1 MRSREG
7 VHCCHDHGV
16 NFFDN
21 AEVYANGRA
30 EKIMGLAIR
39 ELDWRRSDIVVST
52 KIFWGGPGPNDK
64 GFSRK
69 HIIEG
74 TKASL
79 KRLDMDY
86 VDVLYC
92 HRVPEIE
99 IKSSSFRSFSVNVFR
114 RFYYGTSQW
123 FCDSKTTG
131 PQGQYKPRKSSKKS
145 GKKHEPKPDTG
156 GVSDE
161 AEAPSD
167 VAVGGASSHV
177 NIGEE
182 VVDPPPTSVNAAA
195 NSDVSVDTLQ
205 PGNTTATSDSGD
217 EPRKEVAN
225 SENDISVALSTEEEN
240 VKSID
245 IGAAGAVDSLTSDL
259 ADTEKGVTHDDA
271 EESLLAVRSEL
282 QKRSNEL
289 EQSEQRLLSTREKLS
304 IAVVTC

>member
-1 MRSREG
+1 MY
-7 VHCCHDHGV
+7 
-16 NFFDN
+16 
-21 AEVYANGRA
+21 AEISPFLISSNPN
-30 EKIMGLAIR
+30 
-39 ELDWRRSDIVVST
+39 SST
-52 KIFWGGPGPNDK
+52 SPLLFLL
-64 GFSRK
+64 F
-69 HIIEG
+69 
-74 TKASL
+74 
-79 KRLDMDY
+79 
-86 VDVLYC
+86 
-92 HRVPEIE
+92 VP
-99 IKSSSFRSFSVNVFR
+99 FH
-114 RFYYGTSQW
+114 
-123 FCDSKTTG
+123 
-131 PQGQYKPRKSSKKS
+131 YKPRKSSKKS

>member
-1 MRSREG
+1 M
-7 VHCCHDHGV
+7 
-16 NFFDN
+16 
-21 AEVYANGRA
+21 
-30 EKIMGLAIR
+30 
-39 ELDWRRSDIVVST
+39 
-52 KIFWGGPGPNDK
+52 
-64 GFSRK
+64 
-69 HIIEG
+69 
-74 TKASL
+74 
-79 KRLDMDY
+79 
-86 VDVLYC
+86 
-92 HRVPEIE
+92 
-99 IKSSSFRSFSVNVFR
+99 
-114 RFYYGTSQW
+114 
-123 FCDSKTTG
+123 
-131 PQGQYKPRKSSKKS
+131 
-145 GKKHEPKPDTG
+145 
-156 GVSDE
+156 
-161 AEAPSD
+161 
-167 VAVGGASSHV
+167 AVGGASSHV

>member
-1 MRSREG
+1 M
-7 VHCCHDHGV
+7 VCCHDHGV

-86 VDVLYC
+86 IYSRLQQ
-92 HRVPEIE
+92 
-99 IKSSSFRSFSVNVFR
+99 FRQKKADKNTDHKKDPKGS
-114 RFYYGTSQW
+114 TSQGNPP
-123 FCDSKTTG
+123 KNL
-131 PQGQYKPRKSSKKS
+131 
-145 GKKHEPKPDTG
+145 HEPKPDTG

>member
-1 MRSREG
+1 
-7 VHCCHDHGV
+7 
-16 NFFDN
+16 
-21 AEVYANGRA
+21 
-30 EKIMGLAIR
+30 MGLAIR

-86 VDVLYC
+86 
-92 HRVPEIE
+92 
-99 IKSSSFRSFSVNVFR
+99 
-114 RFYYGTSQW
+114 
-123 FCDSKTTG
+123 
-131 PQGQYKPRKSSKKS
+131 YKPRKSSKKS